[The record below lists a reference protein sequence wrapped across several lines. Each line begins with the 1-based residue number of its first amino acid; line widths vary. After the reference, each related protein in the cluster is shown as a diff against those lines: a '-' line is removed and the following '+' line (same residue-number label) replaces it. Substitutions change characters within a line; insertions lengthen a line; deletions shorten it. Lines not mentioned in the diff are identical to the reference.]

1 METDNEWFIERAN
14 HKLKQYL
21 EINGIQYLEIDK
33 IYKNS
38 NGLYNNE
45 NKEILSTIFL
55 PFTNLI
61 KNHRYGFGVGI
72 HKNTFDNLYFL
83 CKKNNVEDIFIIE
96 DSKEFDGRYFVID
109 ELEIDLIIKLQ
120 EYIKN
125 SGVKNILFAITP
137 SIANDAFILYIEDKL
152 KDFDISFT
160 KIAQG
165 VPTGVSLENVDL
177 MSLSKAIQSQVG
189 I

>member
-96 DSKEFDGRYFVID
+96 EYSKLSYYLDNHSTKESKLSVSNIIQTYLSSNEYSVYSSDIINLD
-109 ELEIDLIIKLQ
+109 NLIQTYL
-120 EYIKN
+120 KN
-125 SGVKNILFAITP
+125 ETVL
-137 SIANDAFILYIEDKL
+137 
-152 KDFDISFT
+152 
-160 KIAQG
+160 
-165 VPTGVSLENVDL
+165 
-177 MSLSKAIQSQVG
+177 
-189 I
+189 